1 MTYVQVLLAG
11 GLVGVLYGA
20 LRVTS
25 PAPPPV
31 PLFGLL
37 GMVLGQS
44 LLEAASCPGAPGRR
58 RGDNSRIR
66 RPAEAPEEP

>member
-1 MTYVQVLLAG
+1 MTYIEVLLAG
-11 GLVGVLYGA
+11 ALVGVLYGV

-31 PLFGLL
+31 ALFGLL

-44 LLEAASCPGAPGRR
+44 VLEAVL
-58 RGDNSRIR
+58 
-66 RPAEAPEEP
+66 

>member
-1 MTYVQVLLAG
+1 VNHLQVLLAG

-31 PLFGLL
+31 ALFGLL
-37 GMVLGQS
+37 GMLLGQS
-44 LLEAASCPGAPGRR
+44 VLEAVL
-58 RGDNSRIR
+58 
-66 RPAEAPEEP
+66 

>member
-1 MTYVQVLLAG
+1 MTHVQVLLAG

-20 LRVTS
+20 LRVAS

-31 PLFGLL
+31 ALIGLL

-44 LLEAASCPGAPGRR
+44 VLEAVL
-58 RGDNSRIR
+58 
-66 RPAEAPEEP
+66 